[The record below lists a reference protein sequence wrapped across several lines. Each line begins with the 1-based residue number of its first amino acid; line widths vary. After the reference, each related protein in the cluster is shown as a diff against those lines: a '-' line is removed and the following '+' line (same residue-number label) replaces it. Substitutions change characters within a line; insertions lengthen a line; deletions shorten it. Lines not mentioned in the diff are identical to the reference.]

1 MRQYK
6 IILIF
11 LMLMATSFMS
21 FKPYIDDPRSPIVMQ
36 VAGIVL
42 LVYCFNTIFS
52 HRFNNNV
59 FKTGSIWVLCSF
71 FMGMLSSY
79 ILYNQDFYQS
89 LKATSPW
96 IFCVCLYF
104 LCIKWRIQE
113 EFIIRFLIIFS
124 IVFTAVEMLQQ
135 LTYPLMLFNG
145 RAANEITGD
154 VEQRMGLW
162 RFYIFGVDYCILACL
177 FCFQQVMQKSQKHIW
192 LLIITFLGVVFFVAR
207 KNIFAVISCF
217 IIGAVF
223 GSKKSSAFSKILIA
237 VFVLVIFAI
246 LPTYMADLIEQTSD
260 EIDSEDFIR
269 YMAADYF
276 IHEFNDSPFYM
287 LLGSGLAGGKSAL
300 AMQIDY
306 LQETYRFF
314 KSDCGFIGYYSD
326 FGWFGIGAMLYL
338 IIRIVAN
345 YKFIDQYL
353 LLYLLLRIEISFFD
367 FWGNY
372 PRNLAAW
379 FIYLY
384 LIECS
389 IRRNKQKRFATL
401 QPVKV

>member
-1 MRQYK
+1 MRQHK
-6 IILIF
+6 IILVF

-21 FKPYIDDPRSPIVMQ
+21 FKPYVDDPRSPIVMQ
-36 VAGIVL
+36 VTGIVL
-42 LVYCFNTIFS
+42 LAYCFNTIFG
-52 HRFNNNV
+52 HRFKGNV
-59 FKTGSIWVLCSF
+59 FKTGSVWVLFSF
-71 FMGMLSSY
+71 FTGMLSSY

-96 IFCVCLYF
+96 IFCACLYF

-113 EFIIRFLIIFS
+113 EFIIHFLIIFS

-145 RAANEITGD
+145 RAANDITGD

-177 FCFQQVMQKSQKHIW
+177 FCFQKVMQKSQKHIW

-217 IIGAVF
+217 IIGAIL
-223 GSKKSSAFSKILIA
+223 GPKNSSTFSKILIMM
-237 VFVLVIFAI
+237 FVITIFAI
-246 LPTYMADLIEQTSD
+246 LPTYMADLMEQTSN
-260 EIDSEDFIR
+260 EIDNEDFIR
-269 YMAADYF
+269 YVAADYF
-276 IHEFNDSPFYM
+276 IHEFNDSPLYVMF
-287 LLGSGLAGGKSAL
+287 GSGLAGNDSAL
-300 AMQIDY
+300 AKQIES
-306 LQETYRFF
+306 LRENFHFF

-326 FGWFGIGAMLYL
+326 FGLFGIGAMLYL

>member
-1 MRQYK
+1 MKQHR
-6 IILIF
+6 IIF
-11 LMLMATSFMS
+11 AFFMLMATSFMS
-21 FKPYIDDPRSPIVMQ
+21 FKPYVDDLRSPIVMQ
-36 VAGIVL
+36 VAGIAL
-42 LVYCFNTIFS
+42 LAYCFNTIFD
-52 HRFNNNV
+52 HRFNNKV

-79 ILYNQDFYQS
+79 ILYGQGFYQS
-89 LKATSPW
+89 LKAISPW

-113 EFIIRFLIIFS
+113 EFIIRFLVIFS
-124 IVFTAVEMLQQ
+124 IIFTAVEMLQQ

-162 RFYIFGVDYCILACL
+162 RFYIFGIDYCILACL
-177 FCFQQVMQKSQKHIW
+177 FCFQKVMQKHQKYIG
-192 LLIITFLGVVFFVAR
+192 LLIVTFLGIVFFVAR

-217 IIGAVF
+217 IIGVIF
-223 GSKKSSAFSKILIA
+223 GSKKSSTFSKILIA
-237 VFVLVIFAI
+237 AFVLAIFSI
-246 LPTYMADLIEQTSD
+246 LPSYMADLMEQTSN
-260 EIDSEDFIR
+260 EIDNEDFIR
-269 YMAADYF
+269 YVAANYF
-276 IHEFNDSPFYM
+276 IHDFNDSPLYAMF
-287 LLGSGLAGGKSAL
+287 GSGLAGTDSAL
-300 AMQIDY
+300 AKQIKF
-306 LQETYRFF
+306 LQENFRFF

-326 FGWFGIGAMLYL
+326 FGLFGIGAMLYL
-338 IIRIVAN
+338 VVRIISN
-345 YKFIDQYL
+345 HKYIDQYL

-389 IRRNKQKRFATL
+389 IYRNKQKQLT
-401 QPVKV
+401 VYTSC

>member
-1 MRQYK
+1 MRQHK
-6 IILIF
+6 IILVF

-21 FKPYIDDPRSPIVMQ
+21 FKPYVDDPRSPIVMQ

-42 LVYCFNTIFS
+42 LTYCFNTIFG
-52 HRFNNNV
+52 HRFKGNV
-59 FKTGSIWVLCSF
+59 FKTGSVWVLFSF
-71 FMGMLSSY
+71 FTGMLSSY

-96 IFCVCLYF
+96 FFCACLYF

-135 LTYPLMLFNG
+135 ITYPLMLFNG
-145 RAANEITGD
+145 RAANDITGD

-162 RFYIFGVDYCILACL
+162 RFYIFGVDYCILTCL
-177 FCFQQVMQKSQKHIW
+177 FCFQKVMQKSQKHIL

-217 IIGAVF
+217 IIGAIL
-223 GSKKSSAFSKILIA
+223 GPKNSSTFSKILIMM
-237 VFVLVIFAI
+237 FVITIFAI
-246 LPTYMADLIEQTSD
+246 LPTYMADLMEQTSN
-260 EIDSEDFIR
+260 EIDNEDFIR
-269 YMAADYF
+269 YVAADYF
-276 IHEFNDSPFYM
+276 IHEFNDSPLYVMF
-287 LLGSGLAGGKSAL
+287 GSGLAGNDSAL
-300 AMQIDY
+300 AKQIES
-306 LQETYRFF
+306 LRENFHFF

-326 FGWFGIGAMLYL
+326 FGLFGIGAMLYL